1 MRSMSNRGNVIRR
14 AMEKEKIAEILDK
27 HEKWLRGEDG
37 GEQANFTGENLARGE
52 SAFMRI
58 CATLS

>member
-1 MRSMSNRGNVIRR
+1 
-14 AMEKEKIAEILDK
+14 MEKEKIAEILDK